1 MSQARIHNHKRLL
14 IILGVILLVA
24 AGVAVYFLL
33 AHPGSKPTS
42 SSPSSAAA
50 QKTAAAQDKVIF
62 QTQQAATDKL
72 QTGDVTGAL
81 ATYDTAIAQSS
92 DNVVKSDLYAKKS
105 VVAANNN
112 QLDVALQA
120 ALAAVKAD
128 ANGGTLSNLA
138 YVYELKGDN
147 ANASKYYTE
156 AADYIEKDPNSVS
169 TTSSNSYRQKAQ
181 ELQGK

>member
-1 MSQARIHNHKRLL
+1 MSQARIHNHKRLFL
-14 IILGVILLVA
+14 ILGVILLIA
-24 AGVAVYFLL
+24 AGVAAYFLL
-33 AHPGSKPTS
+33 AHPGSKPS

-50 QKTAAAQDKVIF
+50 QKTAVAQDKVIF

-72 QTGDVTGAL
+72 QTGDVSGAL
-81 ATYDTAIAQSS
+81 ATYDNAIAQSS
-92 DNVVKSDLYAKKS
+92 DNAVKSDLYAKKS
-105 VVAANNN
+105 VMAANNN

-147 ANASKYYTE
+147 ANASKYYTQ
-156 AADYIEKDPNSVS
+156 AADYIEKDPNAVS